1 MSERSDVSCFC
12 EWHTATSEIQTISD
26 DLRVDIQADYAD
38 TFAAFTVL
46 TYRTEEVTDGTI
58 YFIRI
63 DVGLEVY
70 VQIKVVQNVDLTFT
84 LESVATLEKAGILE
98 SVVTLEKAGMYFIL
112 SNLIIKFIEV
122 VFQS

>member
-1 MSERSDVSCFC
+1 MYFLAFEASAVAVI
-12 EWHTATSEIQTISD
+12 EWLTATSEIQTICD
-26 DLRVDIQADYAD
+26 DLRVDIQAGYNE

-46 TYRTEEVTDGTI
+46 TYRTEIVTTGTI

-84 LESVATLEKAGILE
+84 LESVAA
-98 SVVTLEKAGMYFIL
+98 LEKAGM
-112 SNLIIKFIEV
+112 
-122 VFQS
+122 